1 MLVCLQVLMGQYPI
15 AQVREPLAVVRY
27 LAEHSYPRLHHAYR
41 LRLPA
46 CHGSGDGPDHH
57 HHRQGAS
64 NRGHDPPGPPHR
76 GSSGRS
82 FAEAG
87 EEGEEEGWSPYLLAE
102 SLALQLGY
110 HTKGRGG
117 RADVARAANRMLRD
131 ALVGRGPGRGL
142 VFYPPAEVV
151 ASGEAGEAGG
161 EEGEK
166 GQREA

>member
-1 MLVCLQVLMGQYPI
+1 MGQYPI

-46 CHGSGDGPDHH
+46 CHGSGDSPDHH
-57 HHRQGAS
+57 HHRQEAS
-64 NRGHDPPGPPHR
+64 NRGHDPPGPPHG
-76 GSSGRS
+76 GSGS
-82 FAEAG
+82 EAR
-87 EEGEEEGWSPYLLAE
+87 EEEGWSPYLLAE

-142 VFYPPAEVV
+142 VFYPPAEAV
-151 ASGEAGEAGG
+151 ASGEAGEGG
-161 EEGEK
+161 EEKKE
-166 GQREA
+166 QREA